1 MDDRGRK
8 FRTLTYLEDLKRVI
22 LLKRFEVAMAYT
34 LVKTYLEVFEGF
46 NLLGRFVEV
55 KLTKILG
62 GVNIPGRF

>member
-1 MDDRGRK
+1 
-8 FRTLTYLEDLKRVI
+8 
-22 LLKRFEVAMAYT
+22 MAYT

-62 GVNIPGRF
+62 GSKHSWKILRAYNFISKTLRKKFFLEDS